1 LLAVTGCTVNAVP
14 AFGSVIVIGH
24 AWLMARVTILW
35 ALGDVQ
41 RVDPAFRNAS
51 RATSSLTLSLY
62 DT

>member
-1 LLAVTGCTVNAVP
+1 MNAVP